1 MAGWNWIPSDQMEM
15 KAGYVL
21 ALCGE
26 AGAGKTYT
34 ALLIAQYLAKLKS
47 GPVYAIETDMGR
59 IAKYKQ
65 IPALNPFRGA
75 LLDDPFGPDRYLDAI
90 QNADNLGAGC
100 IVVDTMS
107 DEWESPGGILDLQAT
122 AAKRIAGGDREKE
135 QRSSLAAWNEV
146 KGPKSDHS
154 KLFFAISRTNAHLI
168 ICLRAREKTEPRK
181 NAQGRVVP
189 TKIGIEPIM
198 ATDLDFKFD
207 IFLRLSKE
215 NPGSY
220 DKVLKHNETEKHI
233 WGDSGFANA
242 ALAQKL
248 YDHLA
253 KAMNVPIPSDAG
265 AATSKPAEATQ
276 QPADPAAS
284 GDEVKWGLDMA
295 NNRFKCVQGNPDDK
309 PALKA
314 LYLVIKEHLHPDRKW
329 NNLALDVEKELMN
342 NSADLIAKFPK
353 TNREEINAMIAAL
366 PAEIKE

>member
-1 MAGWNWIPSDQMEM
+1 MSGWNWIPSDQMTM

-26 AGAGKTYT
+26 AGAGKTFT
-34 ALLIAQYLAKLKS
+34 ALLIAQYLAKLKG

-65 IPALNPFRGA
+65 IPALNPFHA
-75 LLDDPFGPDRYLDAI
+75 VLLDDPFGPDRYLDAI
-90 QNADNLGAGC
+90 QDADNRGAGC
-100 IVVDTMS
+100 IIVDNMS

-135 QRSSLAAWNEV
+135 LRSSLAAWNEV
-146 KGPKSDHS
+146 KGPKSDHN
-154 KLFFAISRTNAHLI
+154 KLSFAISRTNAHLI

-189 TKIGIEPIM
+189 TKIGVEPIM

-220 DKVLKHNETEKHI
+220 DKVLKPNETEKDV

-248 YDHLA
+248 YNHLA
-253 KAMNVPIPSDAG
+253 ETMNAPVPSS
-265 AATSKPAEATQ
+265 AASSSKPAEATQ
-276 QPADPAAS
+276 QPPDPTPS
-284 GDEVKWGLDMA
+284 GDVVEWGLDMA
-295 NNRFKCVQGNPDDK
+295 NNRFKCVQGNPDSK

-314 LYLVIKEHLHPDRKW
+314 LYLVIKEHLHPGRNW
-329 NNLALDVEKELMN
+329 NNLALDVEKELMA

-353 TNREEINAMIAAL
+353 TNREEIDAMVAAL
-366 PAEIKE
+366 PAEVKE